1 MPPFC
6 YMTPEGINTQYLKR
20 RVKDLG
26 GIARKCTWSGIA
38 GAPDWLIAFPAPQ
51 CHAWVELKAPGKV
64 SRPLQ
69 VREQQIMRQCGCIVF
84 VCDSAESIDGAL
96 SALFENAKREQNHK
110 TE

>member
-26 GIARKCTWSGIA
+26 GIA
-38 GAPDWLIAFPAPQ
+38 GAPDWIIAFPTPQ
-51 CHAWVELKAPGKV
+51 CHAWVELKAPGKA

-69 VREQQIMRQCGCIVF
+69 VREQRIMRQCGCIVF
-84 VCDSAESIDGAL
+84 VCDSPESIDSAL

>member
-1 MPPFC
+1 
-6 YMTPEGINTQYLKR
+6 MTPEGINTQYLKR

-38 GAPDWLIAFPAPQ
+38 GAPDWRIAFPSPQ
-51 CHAWVELKAPGKV
+51 CHAWVELKAPGKA

-69 VREQQIMRQCGCIVF
+69 GREQRIMRQGGCSVF
-84 VCDSAESIDGAL
+84 VCDSAESIDSAL
-96 SALFENAKREQNHK
+96 SALFEKAKCEQNHK

>member
-38 GAPDWLIAFPAPQ
+38 GAPDWLVAFPAPQ
-51 CHAWVELKAPGKV
+51 CHAWIELKAPGKA

-69 VREQQIMRQCGCIVF
+69 VSSGSCG
-84 VCDSAESIDGAL
+84 SADASSL
-96 SALFENAKREQNHK
+96 SATARRA
-110 TE
+110 